1 MRPWRFLRDSATGR
15 VWRVGDVVLRPL
27 SGARSG
33 LAGRAAAGLGAI
45 PVNDLSRSWIAT
57 APEVREILD
66 RVLSG
71 GRYVQGPE
79 HDAFERELAALLG
92 VRHVAGVASGTDA
105 LVLSLLAVGCGP
117 GSEVVVAANAG
128 GYAAL
133 AVAQIGARTVYADV
147 AAPALLLTAETIT
160 RVVGPTTAA
169 VVVTHLYGNAADV
182 ASIIDVARPRGIA
195 VIEDCAQAIGAVDR
209 SGRRVGSLGDA
220 AAFSFYPTKNLG
232 AAGDGGAVAT
242 GDDMI
247 ADAVRSLRQY
257 GWTTRYTVGRAL
269 GRNSRLD
276 ELQAAILRLGLRQLD
291 SLNARRRAIVDRYHQ
306 SMPEGLELVTGAG
319 CPTVA
324 HLAVVRTPDR
334 ERLRARLDALG
345 VRTDVHYPIADHEQ
359 PGLAPPLRSTELAET
374 ERATREVL
382 TLPCFPGMTDE
393 EVERVC
399 AALAAGPRDS

>member
-1 MRPWRFLRDSATGR
+1 VPRQLA
-15 VWRVGDVVLRPL
+15 
-27 SGARSG
+27 GARSG
-33 LAGRAAAGLGAI
+33 RAGGAVAGLGAV

-57 APEVREILD
+57 EPEVREILD

-147 AAPALLLTAETIT
+147 TAPALLLTAETIT
-160 RVVGPTTAA
+160 RVVGPTTTA
-169 VVVTHLYGNAADV
+169 VVVTHLYGNVADV
-182 ASIIDVARPRGIA
+182 ASIVDVARPQRIA

-242 GDDMI
+242 DDDLI

-257 GWTTRYTVGRAL
+257 GWTSRYMVGRAL

-276 ELQAAILRLGLRQLD
+276 ELQAGILRLGLRRLD
-291 SLNARRRAIVDRYHQ
+291 SLNARRRDIVDQYRQ
-306 SMPEGLELVTGAG
+306 SVPEGLEFVTGAG
-319 CPTVA
+319 CPSVS

-334 ERLRARLDALG
+334 EALRARLDVLG

-359 PGLAPPLRSTELAET
+359 AGLAPPLRSTDLRET
-374 ERATREVL
+374 ERAAREVL

-393 EVERVC
+393 EVERVG
-399 AALAAGPRDS
+399 AALATALLDP